1 MVLNTNTNTSQFIGK
16 SLDEVKQL
24 ASNLN
29 LSIRVVNLDDKALSV
44 DKKHQSSRCN
54 VQVENHIVTKI
65 ISFG

>member
-1 MVLNTNTNTSQFIGK
+1 MVAITDANQFIGK
-16 SLDEVKQL
+16 TLDEANKI

-29 LSIRVVNLDDKALSV
+29 LSIRVVNLDGKSLSV
-44 DKKHQSSRCN
+44 DKKHQGSRCN